1 MALKKITS
9 PEEAQRKVT
18 QFVILEIGDRLYCGN
33 PHETQDQKG
42 RECWSVPVM
51 IALPDNE
58 KTKEVG
64 KILVDA
70 TTGHLQITHNILSSL
85 TTRAERLASQP
96 TSHRGQSANQSN

>member
-1 MALKKITS
+1 MALKKFTS

-18 QFVILEIGDRLYCGN
+18 QFVILEIGDRLYGGN
-33 PHETQDQKG
+33 PHETQDQTG

-51 IALPDNE
+51 IALADNE

-96 TSHRGQSANQSN
+96 TSHKRRSASHTH